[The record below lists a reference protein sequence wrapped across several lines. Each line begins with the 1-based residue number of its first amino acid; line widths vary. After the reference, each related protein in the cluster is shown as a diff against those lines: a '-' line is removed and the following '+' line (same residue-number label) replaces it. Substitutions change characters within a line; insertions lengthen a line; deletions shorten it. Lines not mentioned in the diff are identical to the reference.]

1 MQGASMTDIVKS
13 LRLIQSGIAINAAD
27 AEDIFAQIMRGEVT
41 PAQIGALLMG
51 LSIRGETADIVAGA
65 ARAMR
70 AAATHISPQS
80 TGLIDTCGTGGD
92 GASTFNISTTVALV
106 VAACGMPV
114 AKHGN
119 RAISS
124 KSGSAD
130 VLEALGVRLDIAPE
144 QVARCIDETGIGF
157 LFAPGHHPA
166 MKHAAGPRREL
177 GMRSIF
183 NLLGPLTNP
192 ADAEFQVLGVY
203 ARDKLEL
210 VAGALQQLGIQR
222 ALVVHGRD
230 GLDEITTTGI
240 TDAVWIENN
249 EPLRTF
255 EIDPAA
261 FGMPYADAADLAGGE
276 AEENAQII
284 RAILAGEQGAP
295 RDIVLLNAAAALWV
309 GGRCDGIASGLRMAA
324 EAIDSGKAADML
336 AKLVQFTQSVKA

>member
-1 MQGASMTDIVKS
+1 MGTTIQQALG
-13 LRLIQSGIAINAAD
+13 LIQSGISINADD
-27 AEDIFAQIMRGEVT
+27 AESVFTQIMQGEAT
-41 PAQIGALLMG
+41 DAQIGALLMG
-51 LSIRGETADIVAGA
+51 LSIRGETADIIAGA

-70 AAATHISPQS
+70 CAAARISPAS
-80 TGLIDTCGTGGD
+80 TGLLDTCGTGGD

-106 VAACGMPV
+106 VAACGVPV

-130 VLEALGVRLDIAPE
+130 VLEALGVRLDIPPAA
-144 QVARCIDETGIGF
+144 VAECIDQVGIGF

-166 MKHAAGPRREL
+166 MRHAAGPRREL

-192 ADAEFQVLGVY
+192 AGAEYQVLGVY

-210 VAGALQQLGIQR
+210 VADALLQLGVQR
-222 ALVVHGRD
+222 ALIVHGRD

-240 TDAVWIENN
+240 TDAVWVEQGQ
-249 EPLRTF
+249 PLRAF
-255 EIDPAA
+255 EIDPQA
-261 FGMPYADAADLAGGE
+261 FGMHYAAAEELGGGDAAH
-276 AEENAQII
+276 NA
-284 RAILAGEQGAP
+284 AILKSILDGEQGAP

-309 GGRCDGIASGLRMAA
+309 AGRSEGIAAGLSLAA
-324 EAIDSGKAADML
+324 VGIDSGAVSKTLDQLIA
-336 AKLVQFTQSVKA
+336 FTQSNKA

>member
-1 MQGASMTDIVKS
+1 MSMTIQQA
-13 LRLIQSGIAINAAD
+13 LGLIQRGVSINSED
-27 AEDIFAQIMRGEVT
+27 AEAVFTQIMLGQASD
-41 PAQIGALLMG
+41 AQIGALLMG
-51 LSIRGETADIVAGA
+51 LSIRGETPEIIAGA
-65 ARAMR
+65 ALAMR
-70 AAATHISPQS
+70 SAATCIKPSS
-80 TGLIDTCGTGGD
+80 EGLLDTCGTGGS
-92 GASTFNISTTVALV
+92 GTSTFNISTTVALV
-106 VAACGMPV
+106 VAACGVPV

-130 VLEALGVRLDIAPE
+130 VLEALGVRLDIPV
-144 QVARCIDETGIGF
+144 QKVAECIDAIGIGF

-192 ADAEFQVLGVY
+192 AGAEYQVLGVF

-210 VAGALQQLGIQR
+210 VAEALNHLGVRR

-230 GLDEITTTGI
+230 GMDEITTTGI
-240 TDAVWIENN
+240 TDAVWVERGA
-249 EPLRTF
+249 EPRAF

-261 FGMPYADAADLAGGE
+261 FGMPYAKAAELDGGDAQSNAVILRDILGGK
-276 AEENAQII
+276 
-284 RAILAGEQGAP
+284 QGGR

-309 GGRCDGIASGLRMAA
+309 AGHADGIAQGLRLAA
-324 EAIDSGKAADML
+324 ETIDSGKAGD
-336 AKLVQFTQSVKA
+336 KLNELVAFTQAATA

>member
-1 MQGASMTDIVKS
+1 MSITIQQALG
-13 LRLIQSGIAINAAD
+13 LIQAGISISEAD
-27 AEDIFAQIMRGEVT
+27 AESVFGQIMKGEAT
-41 PAQIGALLMG
+41 HAQIGALLMG
-51 LSIRGETADIVAGA
+51 LSIRGETADVIAGA

-70 AAATHISPQS
+70 AAATRIEPKSR
-80 TGLIDTCGTGGD
+80 GLLDTCGTGGD

-106 VAACGMPV
+106 VAAAGQPV

-130 VLEALGVRLDIAPE
+130 VLEALGVKLDLAP
-144 QVARCIDETGIGF
+144 QKVADCIDAVGIGF

-166 MKHAAGPRREL
+166 MKHASAPRREL

-192 ADAEFQVLGVY
+192 AGAGFQVLGVY
-203 ARDKLEL
+203 ARDKLDL
-210 VAGALQQLGIQR
+210 VAGALNRLGIKR

-230 GLDEITTTGI
+230 GLDEITTTCI
-240 TDAVWIENN
+240 TDAVWVEHGHA
-249 EPLRTF
+249 PRCF

-261 FGMPYADAADLAGGE
+261 FGMPYASPAELAGGD
-276 AEENAQII
+276 ATANAAII
-284 RAILAGEQGAP
+284 RDILNGASGAA

-309 GGRCDGIASGLRMAA
+309 AGRAEGIPAGLRLAA
-324 EAIDSGKAADML
+324 EAIDSGKASQTL
-336 AKLVQFTQSVKA
+336 TQLVTFTQNADA